1 MNYWLRLY
9 TGILNDPKVQR
20 LAPEHFKGW
29 VNLLCL
35 AKENDGILPT
45 IEDIAFRLRTSD
57 AEASELIDTL
67 KARGLLDD
75 YGDGQITP
83 HNWAGRQYETDAPP
97 PPSEKGAVGNHVRW
111 HVSRGILADDCI
123 YCRPDVAPNRR
134 SIASESPEHRGDSER
149 NRQRFETDSERNRA
163 EQSRAE
169 ADSETEAEADSEA
182 AAEQRQSRAEAIL
195 PALPAAAAANDF
207 NEGHLSVY
215 SFADVEQF
223 VIETK
228 PHIRNPGGLA
238 RRLWRSGEEDA
249 AIDRWLLQKAE
260 PRRTQA
266 GEYCAA
272 CSGTG
277 WEIVTNETNQSRG
290 ARPCPNCRP
299 GNGAA

>member
-1 MNYWLRLY
+1 MNRIWERSNNKGSALLLLLAIADHAHDDGGGAYPSVRSLARKTRMSERATRLL
-9 TGILNDPKVQR
+9 IQR
-20 LAPEHFKGW
+20 LVDSGEIEVQIGAGPKG
-29 VNLLCL
+29 VNLYRVNLEAL
-35 AKENDGILPT
+35 MGAKIAGGSPAKIAGGGGQSLQGAKFAGVQSLPEGGAKFAGEGVQNPAAHIRKEPSCMNRHEPSLQQQQAGGSDG
-45 IEDIAFRLRTSD
+45 
-57 AEASELIDTL
+57 
-67 KARGLLDD
+67 
-75 YGDGQITP
+75 
-83 HNWAGRQYETDAPP
+83 
-97 PPSEKGAVGNHVRW
+97 
-111 HVSRGILADDCI
+111 
-123 YCRPDVAPNRR
+123 
-134 SIASESPEHRGDSER
+134 
-149 NRQRFETDSERNRA
+149 
-163 EQSRAE
+163 
-169 ADSETEAEADSEA
+169 
-182 AAEQRQSRAEAIL
+182 L